1 MVGFDEGITVFVA
14 LGHSVGILEGNC
26 VTSALGLEEINEGSS
41 DGHSLVD
48 VVDGML
54 LGRVVS
60 ATEGAE
66 LGCIVFTMD
75 GSKLGFIV
83 LATEGPTLGSND
95 GSIDGKEDGK
105 SDDLLAVG

>member
-14 LGHSVGILEGNC
+14 LGNSVGTIEG
-26 VTSALGLEEINEGSS
+26 TALGLEEINEGSS
-41 DGHSLVD
+41 DGDSLVD

-54 LGRVVS
+54 LGRIVS
-60 ATEGAE
+60 ATEGAA
-66 LGCIVFTMD
+66 LGCIVLTMD
-75 GSKLGFIV
+75 GSELGFIV

-105 SDDLLAVG
+105 SDDLLVG